1 MAKGSFPT
9 RTLGVGDRALTVASV
24 TMVRVGRGETER
36 VERGLM
42 GAQEG
47 NEGERGAD
55 SSLDT
60 MNRTQF

>member
-1 MAKGSFPT
+1 M
-9 RTLGVGDRALTVASV
+9 ASV
-24 TMVRVGRGETER
+24 TMVRVVGGGETER

-55 SSLDT
+55 FSLDT